1 MFIPNSGEKRANYF
15 AQIMFKHSLDIEAAF
30 SAESVILYHLSTAV
44 FFALAKTAIIT
55 HNTVAYARGPL

>member
-1 MFIPNSGEKRANYF
+1 
-15 AQIMFKHSLDIEAAF
+15 MFKHSLEA

-55 HNTVAYARGPL
+55 HNTVAYSGGPL

>member
-1 MFIPNSGEKRANYF
+1 
-15 AQIMFKHSLDIEAAF
+15 MFKHSLDIEAAF
-30 SAESVILYHLSTAV
+30 SGKRARNPLFFIISQRL